1 VVIEG
6 YKVKLKLKFK
16 RKEKEKKRKE
26 KKTKKKRFWP
36 KLGRNFT
43 YSDKEH
49 YEGHTALFLS
59 GKNYKKY

>member
-16 RKEKEKKRKE
+16 RKKEKK
-26 KKTKKKRFWP
+26 KKKKKKGKGKFWP

-43 YSDKEH
+43 YSDKKH